1 MSEENKEFDF
11 EKLEVYQLALELL
24 SLLFRIYKSL
34 ARDIKFMIGEN
45 HIRAGLSISNNIA
58 EGSGKRHKNEKKR
71 FYGISL
77 DSARETISML
87 NVLKREGF
95 IDDKI
100 YNEMRHLARR
110 ITGKLV
116 NLIGS
121 VN

>member
-1 MSEENKEFDF
+1 MQFDF
-11 EKLEVYQLALELL
+11 ERLEVYQLALEFL
-24 SLLFRIYKSL
+24 SLLFKIYKPL
-34 ARDIKFMIGEN
+34 PNDIKFTVEGN

-77 DSARETISML
+77 DSTREAISML

-95 IDDKI
+95 ISSEI
-100 YNEMRHLARR
+100 YNEARELARR

-116 NLIGS
+116 NLIDS
-121 VN
+121 V